1 MSRYRK
7 QILDLLHGLDKIRTH
22 TMVHSTSLDGFEYI
36 DMIRENNDRLLLNP
50 GAYAINLHGK
60 TYAFVLF
67 ERFKGPIY
75 LIGTDAVKIE
85 DKYTAL
91 YEFKPLNE
99 DHVINNTVNAS
110 ADYIVMSGMS
120 IFKSASGENEQ
131 DPFSNTTITSIETM
145 EYTLS
150 GKKEDQYDKN
160 TIGFSKKLKSLN
172 DKDIFLIDHNARKAL
187 LINKV
192 GMHYVTG
199 NEDWKLYSQDDTSYI
214 FSLSGGFINM
224 DLDSPYI
231 KCNYFPSKEFDELP
245 NSRYGITIKD
255 KIIYVKVPKNLIGI
269 DNNFP
274 QLKFKDYLKSK
285 FFNKETNYNPVTI
298 LYKFKVYTYIA
309 SEVTDDYDFKMFYDT
324 TKIECNHINNV
335 SILCRNL
342 KED

>member
-1 MSRYRK
+1 
-7 QILDLLHGLDKIRTH
+7 
-22 TMVHSTSLDGFEYI
+22 
-36 DMIRENNDRLLLNP
+36 
-50 GAYAINLHGK
+50 
-60 TYAFVLF
+60 
-67 ERFKGPIY
+67 
-75 LIGTDAVKIE
+75 
-85 DKYTAL
+85 
-91 YEFKPLNE
+91 
-99 DHVINNTVNAS
+99 
-110 ADYIVMSGMS
+110 
-120 IFKSASGENEQ
+120 
-131 DPFSNTTITSIETM
+131 
-145 EYTLS
+145 
-150 GKKEDQYDKN
+150 
-160 TIGFSKKLKSLN
+160 
-172 DKDIFLIDHNARKAL
+172 
-187 LINKV
+187 
-192 GMHYVTG
+192 
-199 NEDWKLYSQDDTSYI
+199 
-214 FSLSGGFINM
+214 M